1 MTNREDVC
9 WLESVLVR
17 ARNAGWCTRP
27 YCTTCMCGEFRH
39 AVWATAAR
47 RAGIDCNIETV
58 RLPHNMIAGISNED
72 REAVFQTVIA
82 GLQELPPRWTDSD
95 AFRIVMMD
103 TESLLRRYRAPSV
116 LYAALSGTAAGEALA
131 RMCTHSREVQ
141 AEREQRRVYESPQA
155 AQERSRLKREQRAIA
170 HTSRQAETRRKNA
183 ERSELLAALAR
194 LSPVERLSRFAKDP
208 ALILDSVSAELI
220 PAQKRDLVGLG
231 KAEAAALIARIDRRK
246 GAWGRLR
253 DMLERIVSD

>member
-17 ARNAGWCTRP
+17 ARDAEWCTRP
-27 YCTTCMCGEFRH
+27 YCTTCLCLDFRN

-47 RAGIDCNIETV
+47 QAGIDCNVETGL
-58 RLPHNMIAGISNED
+58 LPHHVIAGIAVDD
-72 REAVFQTVIA
+72 RDAVLRTVVA
-82 GLQELPPRWTDSD
+82 GLRQLPRRWTDSD
-95 AFRIVMMD
+95 AFRITMTD
-103 TESLLRRYRAPSV
+103 TDYLLRRHGVPIV
-116 LYAALSGTAAGEALA
+116 LDAALSGTAAGEALSQM
-131 RMCTHSREVQ
+131 RSHFQEVE